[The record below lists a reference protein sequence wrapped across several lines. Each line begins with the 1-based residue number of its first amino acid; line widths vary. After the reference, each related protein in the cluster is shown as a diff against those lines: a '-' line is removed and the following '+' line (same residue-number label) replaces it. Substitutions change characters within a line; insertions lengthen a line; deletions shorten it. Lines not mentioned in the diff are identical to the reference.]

1 MSDTTDDI
9 VETHDSDEAEM
20 RARLLELKEKH
31 RQIDTEI
38 KAVEETGVIDV
49 LKIRRMKKIK
59 LSFKDEIAFLENEL
73 TPDIIA

>member
-1 MSDTTDDI
+1 MSDTTDDN
-9 VETHDSDEAEM
+9 VDTSESDEAEM
-20 RARLLELKEKH
+20 RARLFELKEKH